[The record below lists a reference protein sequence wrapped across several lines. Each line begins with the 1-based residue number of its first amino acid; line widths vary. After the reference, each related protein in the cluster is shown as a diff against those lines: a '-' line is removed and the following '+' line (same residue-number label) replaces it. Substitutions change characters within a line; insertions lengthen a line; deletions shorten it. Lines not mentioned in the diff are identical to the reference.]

1 MSLEQPRVLDDS
13 EQESQT
19 NLVGSAETEPVPPG
33 YLEDTEK
40 RLLSREKERRI
51 LFRVIFGFSLLFV
64 IAMVIIL
71 GCWLWYATR
80 PYFSFNLPVSLRDSS
95 NIWHIATILI
105 IPPTTIL
112 FLLIKVLSQNTEN
125 DSRLDEKTTP
135 AGEFL
140 NQLLDILKS
149 WVNKK

>member
-1 MSLEQPRVLDDS
+1 MSLGQPRVVDDS
-13 EQESQT
+13 EQESQV
-19 NLVGSAETEPVPPG
+19 NLVGSVNTEPMQQG
-33 YLEDTEK
+33 YLENIEI
-40 RLLSREKERRI
+40 RLLEREKERRN
-51 LFRVIFGFSLLFV
+51 LFRIIFGFSILFV
-64 IAMVIIL
+64 FAMVVIL

-112 FLLIKVLSQNTEN
+112 FLLVKVLSQNAEN